1 MLGYQCPLDAAFLE
15 KIGDTISCHALSSG
29 VHSRTPSRMW
39 STFSC
44 VQESTT
50 WGALGCLS
58 TRGAGGAWTALA
70 AIVCDTPTKHV
81 ATGVVWQ
88 AFRDTVG
95 GLLCWCVKLAGYQS
109 DSPKLLKTPSNEYY
123 EGQTPFL
130 TVLVRSSIAM
140 TMSRHPSPKPLAHGR
155 RKSFLLM
162 SLKCRWSQNIVELV
176 VPPNFFPRCEQGN
189 CLRTTPST
197 ILETTANLEP
207 HLGKHIPLEKVLWPS
222 PSVPI
227 VEPIESRH

>member
-1 MLGYQCPLDAAFLE
+1 M
-15 KIGDTISCHALSSG
+15 
-29 VHSRTPSRMW
+29 
-39 STFSC
+39 
-44 VQESTT
+44 
-50 WGALGCLS
+50 
-58 TRGAGGAWTALA
+58 
-70 AIVCDTPTKHV
+70 
-81 ATGVVWQ
+81 
-88 AFRDTVG
+88 
-95 GLLCWCVKLAGYQS
+95 CWCVKLAGHRS
-109 DSPKLLKTPSNEYY
+109 ESPKLLKAPSYDYY

-140 TMSRHPSPKPLAHGR
+140 TMSRHPSPKPLAYVR

-176 VPPNFFPRCEQGN
+176 VPPIFFPRCEQGN

-197 ILETTANLEP
+197 ILETTVNLEP

-227 VEPIESRH
+227 VEPTESRHKTKKKHCEYHPQHTPPKELVLSEKMCSPRWKTCQEPLIPEIAMLMEEHSPNLVISCSNAVDAWSEREINT